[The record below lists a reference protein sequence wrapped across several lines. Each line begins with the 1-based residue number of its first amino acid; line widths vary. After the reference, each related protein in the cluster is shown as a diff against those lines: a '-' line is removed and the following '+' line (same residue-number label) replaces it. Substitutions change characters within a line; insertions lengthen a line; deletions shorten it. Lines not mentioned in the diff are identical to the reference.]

1 MSEVASLDFKRL
13 TSDVQPPELGRIDSA
28 AESSAKS
35 LVWGIFFLIFFI
47 YVFFLEQPQKVN
59 INVSANTV
67 PYLEKSPLASS
78 NFSK

>member
-28 AESSAKS
+28 AATS
-35 LVWGIFFLIFFI
+35 LVWGIFF
-47 YVFFLEQPQKVN
+47 FFLEQPQKVN

-67 PYLEKSPLASS
+67 PYLEELPLASS